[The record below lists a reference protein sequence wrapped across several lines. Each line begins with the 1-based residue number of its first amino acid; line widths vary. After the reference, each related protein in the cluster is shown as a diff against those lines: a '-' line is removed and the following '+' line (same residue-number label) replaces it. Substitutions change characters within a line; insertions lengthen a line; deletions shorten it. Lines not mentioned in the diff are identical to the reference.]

1 MATSYTRRTIWS
13 LVRVVLS
20 GILLTAAVA
29 GCLYLHLTA
38 FPFLRERLLE
48 TEMKTSAW
56 LIKQLSF
63 SLPFVLICLF
73 FAVAYRG
80 IDRRDGMASREK
92 QWIVL
97 LVALLSYA
105 ALLPYVNHLSKEM
118 YESAVAAGIEIPTT
132 DANIPWTLMLRC
144 REWFVRLAIPLGILA
159 LFYGVRAA
167 REKDCPDTLD
177 TTEDTAPVA
186 VEAVETTE
194 KIDTAEE
201 FEESATTDV
210 SAEEVSYES

>member
-1 MATSYTRRTIWS
+1 MAISYTRRTIWS
-13 LVRVVLS
+13 LVRIVLS
-20 GILLTAAVA
+20 GILLTAAVG

-80 IDRRDGMASREK
+80 IDRRDGIASREK

-97 LVALLSYA
+97 LVALFSYA
-105 ALLPYVNHLSKEM
+105 ALLPYVSHLSDEM

-132 DANIPWTLMLRC
+132 DANVPWTLMLRC

-167 REKDCPDTLD
+167 REKNCPDTPD
-177 TTEDTAPVA
+177 TDKNTTPVA
-186 VEAVETTE
+186 VEAMDET
-194 KIDTAEE
+194 DTAEAP
-201 FEESATTDV
+201 EEPATTDV